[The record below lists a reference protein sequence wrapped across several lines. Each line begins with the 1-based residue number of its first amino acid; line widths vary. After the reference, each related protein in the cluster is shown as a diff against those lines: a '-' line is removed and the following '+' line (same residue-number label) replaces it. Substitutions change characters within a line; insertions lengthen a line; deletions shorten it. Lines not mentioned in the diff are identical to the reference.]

1 MRTILLKNCNRFGAL
16 ESDIKVKNGEAM
28 SEKLTKARF
37 LKEIFDFENES
48 TWKYKGELPS
58 VIDFYADWC
67 YPCKMV
73 APVLEELSKKYAGK
87 VNIYKVNTDEEGDLA
102 EYFGIRSIPS
112 LLFIPK
118 NGKPQMLVGALPK
131 NHLDQAIQNIL
142 IK

>member
-1 MRTILLKNCNRFGAL
+1 
-16 ESDIKVKNGEAM
+16 M

-37 LKEIFDFENES
+37 LKEIFDFENENA
-48 TWKYKGELPS
+48 WKYKGELPS

-87 VNIYKVNTDEEGDLA
+87 VNIYKVNTDEESELA

-118 NGKPQMLVGALPK
+118 SGKPQMLVGALPK
-131 NHLDQAIQNIL
+131 NQLDQAIQNIL

>member
-1 MRTILLKNCNRFGAL
+1 MRTILLKNCNRFGDL

-37 LKEIFDFENES
+37 LKEIFDFENENA
-48 TWKYKGELPS
+48 WKYKGELPS

-87 VNIYKVNTDEEGDLA
+87 VNIYKVNTDEESELA

-118 NGKPQMLVGALPK
+118 SGKPQMLVGALPK
-131 NHLDQAIQNIL
+131 NQLDQAIQNIL